1 MRHLGLILA
10 VAVATSGCEK
20 KPGDDKEEDDEA
32 ALRGAPSRDALIAT
46 VLDAM
51 RDRDR
56 DAIGSLF
63 PRPRELKLWCVR
75 LAAEITPERID
86 EQLDLKTKPCFDLA
100 WAKPGTR
107 GTPSADGP
115 NSDDEEACPLLRLRA
130 DIEIA
135 QALDGK
141 TWKIRVDDPFEVE
154 GRWYLGDAPSC
165 DGE

>member
-10 VAVATSGCEK
+10 VAVATSACAK
-20 KPGDDKEEDDEA
+20 KSGDDKEEDDEA
-32 ALRGAPSRDALIAT
+32 ALRGAASRDALITT

-56 DAIGSLF
+56 DAIRALF

-75 LAAEITPERID
+75 LTAEITPERID

-100 WAKPGTR
+100 WAKAGAR

-115 NSDDEEACPLLRLRA
+115 NSDDEEACPLLRHRA

-135 QALDGK
+135 QDVDGR
-141 TWKIRVDDPFEVE
+141 TWKIHVDDPFEVD